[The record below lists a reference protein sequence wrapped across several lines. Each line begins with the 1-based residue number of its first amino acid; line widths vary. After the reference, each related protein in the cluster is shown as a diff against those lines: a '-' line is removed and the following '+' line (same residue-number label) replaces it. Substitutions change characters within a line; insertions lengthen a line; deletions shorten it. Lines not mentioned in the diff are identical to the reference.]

1 MLIKKIVMLIAL
13 PALLLLS
20 GCGPKNP
27 LIGTWESEPVMGIS
41 NTMEFKSASIT
52 SGNSIGGLSRSQETK
67 VSEYKIEKDKIGVVV
82 AQNDST
88 TTEWFNIID
97 ENTIEQDL
105 GFLKSRFHRKK

>member
-1 MLIKKIVMLIAL
+1 MLVAL
-13 PALLLLS
+13 PILLVLN

-27 LIGTWESEPVMGIS
+27 LIGAWESEPIMGIS
-41 NTMEFKSASIT
+41 STMEFKSGSVT
-52 SGNSIGGLSRSQETK
+52 NGNSIGGISRSQETK
-67 VSEYKIEKDKIGVVV
+67 VSEYKIEKDKIGVVI

>member
-1 MLIKKIVMLIAL
+1 MLIKKIIMLAVL
-13 PALLLLS
+13 PILLLLG

-27 LIGTWESEPVMGIS
+27 LLGAWESEPTMGIS
-41 NTMEFKSASIT
+41 STMEFKSGSIT

-67 VSEYKIEKDKIGVVV
+67 VSEYKIEKDKVGVVV

-97 ENTIEQDL
+97 ENTIEQDM